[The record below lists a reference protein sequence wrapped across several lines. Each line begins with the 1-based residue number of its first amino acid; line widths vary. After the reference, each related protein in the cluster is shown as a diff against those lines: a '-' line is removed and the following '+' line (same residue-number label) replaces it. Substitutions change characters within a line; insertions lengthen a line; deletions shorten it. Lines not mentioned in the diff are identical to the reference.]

1 LTRETG
7 NSVGVRAFIPNERMA
22 WFYHHNQSAQGM
34 GGSGREMSVLITYS
48 MQLAKAGSNATLP
61 QQ

>member
-1 LTRETG
+1 
-7 NSVGVRAFIPNERMA
+7 MA